1 MRRRGRGRSWSC
13 EGGVCVYE
21 YPASGACEALLL
33 FVSVVYPYNES
44 MNPLLDPYS
53 NELNAKTCE
62 FTSSYYPL
70 GVVNQK
76 TSFVNC
82 EVFVPAG

>member
-1 MRRRGRGRSWSC
+1 VC
-13 EGGVCVYE
+13 VCVYE
-21 YPASGACEALLL
+21 YPASGAREALLL

-62 FTSSYYPL
+62 FTSTTHLES
-70 GVVNQK
+70 
-76 TSFVNC
+76 
-82 EVFVPAG
+82 